1 MTVVAGVGGRIG
13 MSLEMLDGA
22 GGRIG
27 MSLETF
33 DGAGAGGGRVRWLA
47 LGIRVEYVLV
57 KGVTG
62 VG

>member
-1 MTVVAGVGGRIG
+1 VVAGVGGRIG
-13 MSLEMLDGA
+13 MLLETLDGA

-27 MSLETF
+27 MSLETL
-33 DGAGAGGGRVRWLA
+33 DEAGVGGGCVGWLV
-47 LGIRVEYVLV
+47 LGIRVGYVLV

>member
-1 MTVVAGVGGRIG
+1 MW
-13 MSLEMLDGA
+13 LEALDGA

-27 MSLETF
+27 MSLETL
-33 DGAGAGGGRVRWLA
+33 DGAGVGGGCVGWLV